1 MAYKINIPF
10 DGFKLQLFSGETLIT
25 PLNDLNTIR
34 LNEPIHQLAGK
45 YAEKYQREVINQG
58 AFASDFLHLKD
69 TPFESGKV
77 TIKFP
82 ADKERLRYSDL
93 ELVFDYFYQTLEKGY
108 WAVVPALALQAFAD
122 NLESL
127 LKQLQETIQ
136 LYFLQGK
143 KLSNVQDIVS
153 AIWYRHI
160 SWEREEVLYSFPTP
174 DEVSYYVT
182 TTQNPWLPRLAQQIL
197 IENPVMYGRAKE
209 LEQLVQALQNPFQK
223 NILLV
228 GENGVGKSVLIYEAI
243 RVLQEQNLLPEIWET
258 TAARLIKE
266 LIQQTGWQD
275 NIVFLCN
282 ELVQK
287 KAILYVRNLMELF
300 EVGQYE
306 GNEVSL
312 GLYLR
317 SVLSQGEIALVTEC
331 TEDELAQIELKNSNY
346 TTLFQIIRLN
356 APTDELQM
364 IILQK
369 SKDLAS
375 NKQISISED
384 AIKEIVRLNK
394 RYTPYSGFPGKPI
407 RFLENIISDAP
418 KNTVISKSSIVR
430 RFCEETGMP
439 PAMVDET
446 IPMDVASVKA
456 FFTTNIFGQPQAVE
470 GVVDILASVK
480 AALMR
485 KEKPIASF
493 LFVGPTGVGKTE
505 LAKVLAEFMFGNRE
519 RMVRF
524 DMSEY
529 GDDYSVTR
537 LIGTSVGSDGVLTS
551 AIRREPFC
559 VLLFDEIEKASSKFF
574 DLLLPVLGEGRL
586 SDSKGKTVN
595 FCATI
600 IIMTSNI
607 GVGSSSTIGLG
618 EASNQSK
625 SAQYIAAVQKHF
637 RPELFNRFDEVI
649 PFEALSKEVVRSV
662 VNREIEQ
669 LKRRE
674 GIAARSMH
682 LEITPAVLDY
692 LAEKGYSIKYG
703 ARHLQRTI
711 REELSIPLATKLNLE
726 DYDDRLEV
734 QINLVEG
741 QIAIEVNV
749 DPKGVEVY
757 LEELDKIV
765 NTDHASRLR
774 RNIQRLQEG
783 MFYIELQNELKI
795 LEILKTEQKDEFWQ
809 VKAQVERY
817 RYFVAT
823 QQKVEQL
830 AATIQAHET
839 ELSLACMGMR
849 TYEEALSEALET
861 WQNDFFDLKRE
872 LYGRLNPEAGRCF
885 LYIYGAPLSPVFQF
899 YLQLLQS
906 KQFELEVHAI
916 WYQDRYYQEI
926 LQQNQR
932 HPETTKEPFF
942 KILLDKTFTFV
953 APKNAPDALLF
964 GVEIELIG
972 DCVLLYLEPEVG
984 IHRWKYST
992 KENHRYL
999 VQLHPQK
1006 TATPFNI
1013 HRKDFYRQELPRRV
1027 MENGTIRDTLFH
1039 LKAQVDA
1046 AALPALIASKLDEL
1060 FETKLNVELI

>member
-1 MAYKINIPF
+1 M
-10 DGFKLQLFSGETLIT
+10 
-25 PLNDLNTIR
+25 
-34 LNEPIHQLAGK
+34 
-45 YAEKYQREVINQG
+45 
-58 AFASDFLHLKD
+58 
-69 TPFESGKV
+69 
-77 TIKFP
+77 
-82 ADKERLRYSDL
+82 
-93 ELVFDYFYQTLEKGY
+93 
-108 WAVVPALALQAFAD
+108 
-122 NLESL
+122 
-127 LKQLQETIQ
+127 
-136 LYFLQGK
+136 
-143 KLSNVQDIVS
+143 SNVQDIVS

-174 DEVSYYVT
+174 DEVSYYIT

-197 IENPVMYGRAKE
+197 VKKPVLYGRAKE
-209 LEQLVQALQNPFQK
+209 LEQLVQAFQNPFQK

-228 GENGVGKSVLIYEAI
+228 GENGVGKSVLIYEAV

-266 LIQQTGWQD
+266 LIQKTGWQD

-317 SVLSQGEIALVTEC
+317 SVLSQGEIALVAEC

-356 APTDELQM
+356 PPTDELQM

-369 SKDLAS
+369 SKDLAN

-384 AIKEIVRLNK
+384 AIKEIIRLNK

-418 KNTVISKSSIVR
+418 KNTAILKSSIVR

-439 PAMVDET
+439 LAMVDET
-446 IPMDVASVKA
+446 IPMDVAKVKA
-456 FFTTNIFGQPQAVE
+456 FFNINIFGQPQAVE

-529 GDDYSVTR
+529 ADDYSVAR

-574 DLLLPVLGEGRL
+574 DLLLPILGEGRL
-586 SDSKGKTVN
+586 SDSNGKTVN

-607 GVGSSSTIGLG
+607 GVGSSSVIGLG
-618 EASNQSK
+618 EASHQSK
-625 SAQYIAAVQKHF
+625 SAQYLTAVQQYF

-674 GIAARSMH
+674 GVATRSMH

-703 ARHLQRTI
+703 ARHLQRAI

-734 QINLVEG
+734 
-741 QIAIEVNV
+741 
-749 DPKGVEVY
+749 
-757 LEELDKIV
+757 
-765 NTDHASRLR
+765 
-774 RNIQRLQEG
+774 
-783 MFYIELQNELKI
+783 
-795 LEILKTEQKDEFWQ
+795 
-809 VKAQVERY
+809 
-817 RYFVAT
+817 
-823 QQKVEQL
+823 
-830 AATIQAHET
+830 
-839 ELSLACMGMR
+839 
-849 TYEEALSEALET
+849 
-861 WQNDFFDLKRE
+861 
-872 LYGRLNPEAGRCF
+872 
-885 LYIYGAPLSPVFQF
+885 
-899 YLQLLQS
+899 
-906 KQFELEVHAI
+906 
-916 WYQDRYYQEI
+916 
-926 LQQNQR
+926 
-932 HPETTKEPFF
+932 
-942 KILLDKTFTFV
+942 
-953 APKNAPDALLF
+953 
-964 GVEIELIG
+964 
-972 DCVLLYLEPEVG
+972 
-984 IHRWKYST
+984 
-992 KENHRYL
+992 
-999 VQLHPQK
+999 
-1006 TATPFNI
+1006 
-1013 HRKDFYRQELPRRV
+1013 
-1027 MENGTIRDTLFH
+1027 
-1039 LKAQVDA
+1039 
-1046 AALPALIASKLDEL
+1046 
-1060 FETKLNVELI
+1060 